1 MNVLSYFL
9 LETSVGNIMWHIL
22 LGFLAGIIILPKR
35 RGKIYGALILS
46 IIMEAIT
53 DGAHLVNKDITH
65 NMIFFLQIPLALILF
80 EYIFDAKGRHMPLFL
95 TILGI
100 NLTHFFS
107 DAVLEGDSLA
117 IFYPLTP
124 QWYTFRTTVYGINAT
139 LLSAIAL
146 FAIFGLLY
154 YISRKYY
161 STSSSCSSPQRKE
174 IRRYNFPS
182 FITTVASF
190 MRAL

>member
-9 LETSVGNIMWHIL
+9 LETSAGNIMWHIL

-107 DAVLEGDSLA
+107 DAVLEGDNLA

-139 LLSAIAL
+139 LLSSIVL

-154 YISRKYY
+154 YISRRYY

-182 FITTVASF
+182 FITTVAFF

>member
-9 LETSVGNIMWHIL
+9 LEISVGNIMWHIL

>member
-107 DAVLEGDSLA
+107 DAVLEGDDLA

-182 FITTVASF
+182 FITTVAFF